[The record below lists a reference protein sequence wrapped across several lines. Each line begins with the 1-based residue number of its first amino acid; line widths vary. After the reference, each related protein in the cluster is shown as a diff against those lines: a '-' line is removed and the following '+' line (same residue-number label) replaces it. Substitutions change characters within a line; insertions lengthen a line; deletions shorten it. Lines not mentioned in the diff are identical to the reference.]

1 MNSAPRPT
9 DRVPYL
15 DWSLWGVAGEGEP
28 LPADRRDL
36 IRQVLGAAVD
46 GPPVVPTTEIDCPA
60 PRLTDEQ
67 TEALVGVV
75 GEENVKQTGD
85 SRLVHAL
92 GKSTP
97 DLLRARSGETPAVPD
112 AIVLP
117 ADHDEVVILLALCSA
132 ERIAVVPF
140 GGGSSVVGGLDAIA
154 GDRNAVISVDLRRLD
169 AMTALDPVAQTATL
183 QAGLRGPEAEALLN
197 AEGFML
203 GHYPQSFPYAT
214 IGGFAATRSS
224 GQASAG
230 YGRFD
235 EMVIGLKVATPS
247 GTLEFGRSPKNAAGP
262 DLRQLFLG
270 SEGVLGII
278 TEVTL
283 HVVPEP
289 AERRYEAFRLPDFVA
304 GAEAVRRLTQER
316 ALPTVLRLSD
326 ELETFITGGQSSAPG
341 ESIED
346 DEIDVDDTPIGG
358 CLLLTGFEGA
368 PEEVENTRARAA
380 KILAECGGEEL
391 GPEIGEGWLSHRF
404 DAPYLRDQ
412 LLDAGVLT
420 ETFETVTSWSN
431 LLPLYE
437 RLKDAVA
444 ESLSGVGN
452 TLVWAHISHVYPTGA
467 SLYFTVATPLGENPV
482 ERWLTAKRVA
492 CDTIADDRAS
502 ITHHHAVG
510 VDHAP
515 WMEAEIGELGIEAL
529 RAVKK
534 RLDPNGVM
542 NPGKLIAG

>member
-1 MNSAPRPT
+1 MNPAQRPSE
-9 DRVPYL
+9 RVPYL

-28 LPADRRDL
+28 LPSERRDL
-36 IRQVLGAAVD
+36 IRQVLGADVD
-46 GPPVVPTTEIDCPA
+46 GPPLVQASEIECPPT
-60 PRLTDEQ
+60 RLSDPQ
-67 TEALVGVV
+67 LAAL
-75 GEENVKQTGD
+75 GELLGAEHVKLDDD

-97 DLLRARSGETPAVPD
+97 DLLRARSGEAPQLPD

-117 ADHDEVVILLALCSA
+117 ADHDEVQQLLEFCSK

-140 GGGSSVVGGLDAIA
+140 GGGTSVVGGIGAES
-154 GDRNAVISVDLRRLD
+154 GGCSAVVSLDLRRLD
-169 AMTALDPVAQTATL
+169 ALVALDPVSQTARL
-183 QAGLRGPEAEALLN
+183 QAGLRGPEAEALLG
-197 AEGFML
+197 EHGFIL

-235 EMVIGLKVATPS
+235 EMVVALKVATPS
-247 GTLEFGRSPKNAAGP
+247 GTLELGRSPKNAAGP
-262 DLRQLFLG
+262 DLRQLLLG
-270 SEGVLGII
+270 SEGAFGII

-283 HVVPEP
+283 QVAPIP
-289 AERRYEAFRLPDFVA
+289 AERQYEAFQLPDFAA
-304 GAEAVRRLTQER
+304 GSEAVRRLTQER

-346 DEIDVDDTPIGG
+346 DVDVDQPPMGG
-358 CLLLTGFEGA
+358 CLLMVGFEGA
-368 PEEVENTRARAA
+368 ADYVASTRERALR
-380 KILAECGGEEL
+380 IIQECGGDPL
-391 GPEIGEGWLSHRF
+391 GPAIGEGWLAHRF

-420 ETFETVTSWSN
+420 ETFETVTSWSE

-437 RLKDAVA
+437 RVKDAVGD
-444 ESLSGVGN
+444 SLAGVGN
-452 TLVWAHISHVYPTGA
+452 TLVWAHISHVYKTGA
-467 SLYFTVATPLGENPV
+467 SLYFTVATPIGENPLD
-482 ERWLTAKRVA
+482 RWLAAKQVA
-492 CDTIADDRAS
+492 GDTIAAAGAS

-510 VDHAP
+510 TDHAP
-515 WMEAEIGELGIEAL
+515 WLADEDGELGVAVL
-529 RAVKK
+529 QAVKD
-534 RLDPNGVM
+534 RLDPAGVM
-542 NPGKLIAG
+542 NPGKLLGR